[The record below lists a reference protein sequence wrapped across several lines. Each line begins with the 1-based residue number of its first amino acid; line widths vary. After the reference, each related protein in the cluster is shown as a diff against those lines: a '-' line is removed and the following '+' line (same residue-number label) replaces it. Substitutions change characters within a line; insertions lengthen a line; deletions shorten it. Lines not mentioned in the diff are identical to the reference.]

1 MVANICDILFV
12 DETRERR
19 VDVASDGPP
28 SLLLSYDSES
38 LGRDGSVTLPI
49 TFQTGSDNREFLKR
63 AHDVGAFESFED
75 RRRKSAKLD
84 EQLECLQSVLPC
96 STKMSKERTSVV
108 SDAYRYIGT
117 LQRQLE
123 ELKAQVPEE
132 AYSARTHPKDYESRE
147 MLDQRNCSRQQCESL
162 ERCPMVEVVKRD
174 GLLEVCIVCVNRP
187 GLLVDVMSA
196 VESRSFDVVQVR
208 IACHD
213 DIVVEYLSLES
224 EDSLSSYSAEV
235 EKDIT
240 SEEDSVKAM
249 FVHAICKE
257 GFDCVL

>member
-1 MVANICDILFV
+1 MVANICDILLV

-96 STKMSKERTSVV
+96 STK
-108 SDAYRYIGT
+108 
-117 LQRQLE
+117 
-123 ELKAQVPEE
+123 
-132 AYSARTHPKDYESRE
+132 
-147 MLDQRNCSRQQCESL
+147 
-162 ERCPMVEVVKRD
+162 VEVVKRD

-240 SEEDSVKAM
+240 SEEDSVKTM

>member
-1 MVANICDILFV
+1 MVANICDILLV

-96 STKMSKERTSVV
+96 STKVWRWVLYKPPMSSLGPMVWFLRCSVIQTVNQATRMSRRCVTVYTSVM
-108 SDAYRYIGT
+108 D
-117 LQRQLE
+117 
-123 ELKAQVPEE
+123 
-132 AYSARTHPKDYESRE
+132 
-147 MLDQRNCSRQQCESL
+147 N
-162 ERCPMVEVVKRD
+162 
-174 GLLEVCIVCVNRP
+174 
-187 GLLVDVMSA
+187 
-196 VESRSFDVVQVR
+196 
-208 IACHD
+208 
-213 DIVVEYLSLES
+213 
-224 EDSLSSYSAEV
+224 
-235 EKDIT
+235 
-240 SEEDSVKAM
+240 
-249 FVHAICKE
+249 
-257 GFDCVL
+257 